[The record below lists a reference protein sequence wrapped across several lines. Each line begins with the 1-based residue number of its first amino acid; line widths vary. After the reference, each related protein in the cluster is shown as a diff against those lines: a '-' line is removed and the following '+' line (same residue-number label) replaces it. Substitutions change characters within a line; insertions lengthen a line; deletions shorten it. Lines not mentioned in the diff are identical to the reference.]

1 MLRFHPAGFRA
12 MARASAEDL
21 RDVLPR
27 IEIPGAAGVWR
38 QGRARTLA
46 IAHDLH
52 AAIYGSRLVV
62 LPDAGHLCNIE
73 AAEAFN
79 SAVRSFLRDARS
91 RRRGASGAV
100 AETRRGP

>member
-1 MLRFHPAGFRA
+1 VYGA
-12 MARASAEDL
+12 
-21 RDVLPR
+21 RDV
-27 IEIPGAAGVWR
+27 
-38 QGRARTLA
+38 RAPLA